1 MVMRWWEPYES
12 RDSRTVL
19 RGAGGEIPPVYSLFL
34 TNNAEYIAECFRT
47 FRKSGASAIAISQGI
62 DDFSETQMGKV
73 IAKLCSTKI
82 LFQQTIETSSEI
94 TSFDVEK
101 IRELSTK
108 RKEYS
113 EFYVKTEHHK
123 KIARFYPT
131 ALEYELFTSNHNDR
145 NSFDRFYGHY
155 VEYFSFPEIMDRYVD
170 FKYYFGGMSA

>member
-1 MVMRWWEPYES
+1 MS
-12 RDSRTVL
+12 RAVVAIHAHLAYSCRALRSDLDVVNSCSTSRRL
-19 RGAGGEIPPVYSLFL
+19 RERA
-34 TNNAEYIAECFRT
+34 N
-47 FRKSGASAIAISQGI
+47 GASAIAISQGI

-113 EFYVKTEHHK
+113 EFYVKTERHR
-123 KIARFYPT
+123 KITRFYPT

-145 NSFDRFYGHY
+145 NSFDRFHGHY
-155 VEYFSFPEIMDRYVD
+155 AEYFSFPEIMDRYVD